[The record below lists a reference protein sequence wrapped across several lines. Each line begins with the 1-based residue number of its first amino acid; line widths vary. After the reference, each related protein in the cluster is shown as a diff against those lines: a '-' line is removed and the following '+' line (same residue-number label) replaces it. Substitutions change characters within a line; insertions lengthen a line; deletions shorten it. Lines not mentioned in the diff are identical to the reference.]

1 MSQKQADAL
10 AALDVATNDRLNAIS
25 VATQQGIIN
34 LYQVGCPQ
42 RDVSNRSPTLC
53 S

>member
-10 AALDVATNDRLNAIS
+10 AALDVAATDRLNAIS

-34 LYQVGCPQ
+34 LYQVCL
-42 RDVSNRSPTLC
+42 TLTLLHSLTHC
-53 S
+53 E

>member
-10 AALDVATNDRLNAIS
+10 TALDVATNDRLNAIS

-34 LYQVGCPQ
+34 LYQVCGHHSTGL
-42 RDVSNRSPTLC
+42 RVYFLLA
-53 S
+53 